1 MWLKDCLSLS
11 SSRRRSRDCKDA
23 CRQDVLREGRVTD
36 PMLSFVIGQDRFEC
50 GSSYSVISSHTQIE
64 SKMMFE
70 SFDSSDRQAGKQDIE

>member
-1 MWLKDCLSLS
+1 
-11 SSRRRSRDCKDA
+11 
-23 CRQDVLREGRVTD
+23 
-36 PMLSFVIGQDRFEC
+36 MLSFVIGQDRFEC